1 MAIHIPLKHLNQIE
15 ETLPISPPQSPSNI
29 STQTSKTFNPNYSF
43 TSQITTVQKSLN
55 KSSSHSFYSLSESFQ
70 SRYLSTS
77 SNNNNIFRFTNSK
90 ANFIPLNNRTSTQ
103 LKSPP
108 KSNSESIDLLLST
121 KTLHTNHINTIP
133 LNQDLLS
140 SITPSPPVNCIPST
154 NLRYDPNNF
163 QSHNKIDS
171 VLSQDTV
178 FRQPDT
184 LLLQSNKYNNNNS
197 KELEMNINYLQA
209 PIKLNVKLFE
219 KLLDKKNSL
228 FYVLLFLDSKDLKQF
243 YDVSKRFRLL
253 FNTLMR
259 NVYYNAII
267 PKLKRNNYYLQLLR
281 SKIRYSLIRNQSMKI
296 DLVVYF
302 RFEFNTF
309 ILNKKYPDLE
319 QYDNFI
325 NKNITLAFIYK
336 NSRTYQ
342 DKNNINDKPNT
353 SSHLVDYYSFD
364 LFHNNISRFPSIYMT
379 REFTTFTN
387 DILQKTYIQP
397 ILPFKLEDKGIININ
412 IFSPENL
419 FVEPSSIKIKMKVD
433 DIPSRTRDATSED
446 NPRICEYEDLC
457 NHWKNL
463 GLLEEKE
470 LVAKQ
475 LSNVFEPC
483 FQIVNVHFEDVGYL
497 IFKVILKAVLTGE
510 INGKPELGIEL
521 VIKEKND
528 EIVNEIKKNDLL
540 FERRNKFELRVG
552 DTIIFYLTNNK

>member
-1 MAIHIPLKHLNQIE
+1 
-15 ETLPISPPQSPSNI
+15 
-29 STQTSKTFNPNYSF
+29 
-43 TSQITTVQKSLN
+43 
-55 KSSSHSFYSLSESFQ
+55 
-70 SRYLSTS
+70 
-77 SNNNNIFRFTNSK
+77 
-90 ANFIPLNNRTSTQ
+90 
-103 LKSPP
+103 
-108 KSNSESIDLLLST
+108 
-121 KTLHTNHINTIP
+121 
-133 LNQDLLS
+133 
-140 SITPSPPVNCIPST
+140 
-154 NLRYDPNNF
+154 
-163 QSHNKIDS
+163 
-171 VLSQDTV
+171 
-178 FRQPDT
+178 
-184 LLLQSNKYNNNNS
+184 
-197 KELEMNINYLQA
+197 
-209 PIKLNVKLFE
+209 
-219 KLLDKKNSL
+219 
-228 FYVLLFLDSKDLKQF
+228 
-243 YDVSKRFRLL
+243 
-253 FNTLMR
+253 
-259 NVYYNAII
+259 
-267 PKLKRNNYYLQLLR
+267 
-281 SKIRYSLIRNQSMKI
+281 MKI